1 MVEAL
6 ITHEAPIQTPWTV
19 TKYITSAHEEVV
31 WHQGKLPRI
40 NERVNEL
47 VSRPKIRDSEYKAC
61 VLILAATKPEMIVD
75 TVDGIMKV
83 YLYIFI
89 YIYIY
94 ACMLIHAYAHT
105 CICVYI
111 HEYTHTYISSYIR
124 TYAYAL

>member
-1 MVEAL
+1 MCIFIWIAVVEAL

-75 TVDGIMKV
+75 TADGIMKV
-83 YLYIFI
+83 YIYIHI

-94 ACMLIHAYAHT
+94 IYMHAYT
-105 CICVYI
+105 CIRSYMHMRI
-111 HEYTHTYISSYIR
+111 HT
-124 TYAYAL
+124 